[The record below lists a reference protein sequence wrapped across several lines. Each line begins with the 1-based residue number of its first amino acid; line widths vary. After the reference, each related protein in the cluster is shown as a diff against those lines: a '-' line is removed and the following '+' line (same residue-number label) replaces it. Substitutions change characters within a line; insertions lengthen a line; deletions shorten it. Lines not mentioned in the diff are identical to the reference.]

1 VGENNKNKVITE
13 RINLPILDI
22 RIEFSGDRFYSESGT
37 KGVQNEK
44 CILWLE
50 DNKYKYV
57 DLEGEEPEYDQLI
70 SMDKVKENLQE
81 SKKGKSK

>member
-1 VGENNKNKVITE
+1 
-13 RINLPILDI
+13 LILNW
-22 RIEFSGDRFYSESGT
+22 SDRFYSEIGT

-57 DLEGEEPEYDQLI
+57 DLEGEEPEYDQLTY
-70 SMDKVKENLQE
+70 
-81 SKKGKSK
+81 G

>member
-1 VGENNKNKVITE
+1 MGENNKNKVITE

-22 RIEFSGDRFYSESGT
+22 RIEFSGDRFYSEIGT

-70 SMDKVKENLQE
+70 SMDKVKKTQE
-81 SKKGKSK
+81 ARKGKSK